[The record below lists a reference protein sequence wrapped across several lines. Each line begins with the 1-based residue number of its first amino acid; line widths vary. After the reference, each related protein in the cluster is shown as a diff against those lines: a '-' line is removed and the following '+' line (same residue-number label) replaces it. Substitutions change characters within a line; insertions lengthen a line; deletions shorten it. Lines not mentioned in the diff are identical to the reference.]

1 MLICHEAYEL
11 LSTAEVMELT
21 RLEYPVLILNKRN
34 MNVVYVHDM
43 YAAEYLD
50 YIGHPKYCAAWLEEP
65 VRIESTQYAPK
76 RTGRP
81 PKTTSPLERLNL
93 KIPPEIKAYLQAAAY
108 RESSPTKT
116 VSLTEYLCELVR
128 ADMEKYKD
136 D

>member
-1 MLICHEAYEL
+1 MLICHEAYDL

-21 RLEYPVLILNKRN
+21 RLGYPVLVMNKRST
-34 MNVVYVHDM
+34 NVGYVNDM
-43 YAAEYLD
+43 CVSEYLD
-50 YIGHPKYCAAWLEEP
+50 YIAHPEYYAAWLEEP
-65 VRIESTQYAPK
+65 VRIESTQDAPK

-81 PKTTSPLERLNL
+81 PKTTPPLERLNL

-128 ADMEKYKD
+128 ADMEKHKD

>member
-1 MLICHEAYEL
+1 MAKKSIKD
-11 LSTAEVMELT
+11 TA
-21 RLEYPVLILNKRN
+21 
-34 MNVVYVHDM
+34 
-43 YAAEYLD
+43 AAGTSVFD
-50 YIGHPKYCAAWLEEP
+50 QIIQGNIQDAPDVPDVQDVQDVPK
-65 VRIESTQYAPK
+65 VQDAPK

-81 PKTTSPLERLNL
+81 PKTTPPLERLNL

-128 ADMEKYKD
+128 ADMEKHKD

>member
-11 LSTAEVMELT
+11 LSPAEVMELT
-21 RLEYPVLILNKRN
+21 RLGYPVLILNKRN
-34 MNVVYVHDM
+34 TDVVYVHDM
-43 YAAEYLD
+43 FVPDYLYYIAHPEY
-50 YIGHPKYCAAWLEEP
+50 YAAWLEEP
-65 VRIESTQYAPK
+65 VRIESTQDAPK